1 MSTKD
6 RLRNFIVSDL
16 GWRGGE
22 LADDY
27 PLIENHVIDS
37 LGLFQLVGFLETEY
51 GVTIDDADLTPDKF
65 GSLNEI
71 AELVERSKTP
81 ENTGADQD
89 TAQPAA

>member
-1 MSTKD
+1 MSTTD

-16 GWRGGE
+16 GWRGGA

-51 GVTIDDADLTPDKF
+51 GVTIDDGDLTPDKF
-65 GSLNEI
+65 ATLNAI
-71 AELVERSKTP
+71 AELLERSKP
-81 ENTGADQD
+81 AERSAEQD
-89 TAQPAA
+89 APQPAA

>member
-1 MSTKD
+1 MSTTD
-6 RLRNFIVSDL
+6 RLRNFIVSEL

-22 LADDY
+22 LDDDY

-65 GSLNEI
+65 GTLNAI
-71 AELVERSKTP
+71 AELIERSKPAEHT
-81 ENTGADQD
+81 ADQD
-89 TAQPAA
+89 ARQPAA